1 MSVAAAAA
9 SAEIPE
15 NQGGSYLSA
24 GDYLLQAT
32 GHKENTNDGRM
43 AFIAEHDVL
52 WSKAVSNPNPEDA
65 PTLSVGLSGTL
76 YVDCKKFKGS
86 LAWEVKAYISALT
99 QTPEDE
105 IDQEGIAALLTTDQP
120 CVGMIVRCKAWTHV
134 TKNKARI
141 TKTKF
146 TPAGEEDYARVA
158 ELRKEAG
165 LAPLE
170 AVR

>member
-9 SAEIPE
+9 SAEPQ
-15 NQGGSYLSA
+15 NQASYISP

-52 WSKAVSNPNPEDA
+52 SAKPVKDPHPDDKPMVA
-65 PTLSVGLSGTL
+65 VGLSGTL

-86 LAWEVKAYISALT
+86 LAWQVKAYIAALT

-105 IDQEGIAALLTTDQP
+105 IDEEGITGLLTTDQP
-120 CVGMIVRCKAWTHV
+120 CVGMLVRCKAWTHV
-134 TKNKARI
+134 TKNEVRI
-141 TKTKF
+141 TKTAF
-146 TPAGEEDYARVA
+146 TPASDEDYARVA